1 MKKINNKLSV
11 FIIGVMLLAT
21 GGCMHENIYE
31 TDPLLAM
38 SEDLNL
44 LELIDEGANL
54 RMNPSD
60 QNRILAVIKQATA
73 KYHQLEAAEAAGYS
87 LDPHCV
93 EVPGLGGMGQ
103 HAAKLSLVDATVDPS
118 HPEVLLYEPGQN
130 GQYKLVGVEFIVA
143 AAPWDYENEGPPMLG
158 NVAFDDH
165 REMIEI
171 DGKLV
176 NAKGGPPFPHY
187 QLHVWVWK
195 NNPRGMYFPLNPSV
209 SCAHA
214 GGH

>member
-1 MKKINNKLSV
+1 MKKINNKLSA
-11 FIIGVMLLAT
+11 FIMALMLIAV
-21 GGCMHENIYE
+21 GGCMHENIHE
-31 TDPLLAM
+31 TDPDLKM
-38 SEDLNL
+38 SEEMEI
-44 LELIDEGANL
+44 LELTEEGANL
-54 RMNPSD
+54 RINPAV
-60 QNRILAVIKQATA
+60 QNKILAEIRQSTA
-73 KYHQLEAAEAAGYS
+73 KYQRLQAAEADGYS

-118 HPEVLLYEPGQN
+118 NPEVLLYEPGHN
-130 GQYKLVGVEFIVA
+130 GQFKLVGVEFIVA
-143 AAPWDYENEGPPMLG
+143 AAPWDYANDGPPMLG

-209 SCAHA
+209 SCAYA